1 MFILS
6 GVQEAKIQNPVL
18 TSTAVASGTWSS
30 TSEVAR
36 LLLQLSIGTTA
47 LEVMLS
53 DSVDHI
59 FISSGCFPELIS
71 DVAVSWTRSDDASSG
86 EDLAAVVEYAVC
98 SISSYF
104 TMLGLS
110 SGFLNKRK
118 RTNAPCPDEERKS
131 VSWRDLQHQWESAVF
146 ILTKVALY
154 RYSTK
159 GHLVT

>member
-1 MFILS
+1 
-6 GVQEAKIQNPVL
+6 
-18 TSTAVASGTWSS
+18 
-30 TSEVAR
+30 
-36 LLLQLSIGTTA
+36 
-47 LEVMLS
+47 
-53 DSVDHI
+53 
-59 FISSGCFPELIS
+59 
-71 DVAVSWTRSDDASSG
+71 
-86 EDLAAVVEYAVC
+86 LAAVVEYAVC